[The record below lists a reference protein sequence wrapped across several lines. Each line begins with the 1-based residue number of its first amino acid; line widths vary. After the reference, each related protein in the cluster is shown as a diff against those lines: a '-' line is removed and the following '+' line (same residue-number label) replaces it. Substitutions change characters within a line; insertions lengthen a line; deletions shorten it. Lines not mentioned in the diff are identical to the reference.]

1 MDLSQIAKQ
10 ILMKHASATGGMRKK
25 AGVRAGKMCM
35 CRAVMPEMMGSAM
48 MGGLQLAGKR
58 TKGAKDKKPRKRKG
72 KTGAVPSKLRDWVNR
87 VKAYQAQTG
96 LSYKDSMKALKG
108 T

>member
-48 MGGLQLAGKR
+48 MGGLPMGGLQLAGKR

-96 LSYKDSMKALKG
+96 LSYKD
-108 T
+108 